1 MTKSQTIN
9 LWFRRYY
16 FGERNSNKSINII
29 LCLIFIILPFI
40 IATLGLE
47 LLNSDYSVFKS
58 FPYYSDEWGYFKQVE
73 AMINYGK
80 PLGYWGYNSG
90 HAAWGTM
97 GPHGYALLVPYC
109 IMGILFGLHLNS
121 ITIYN
126 IILLCLA
133 NLCFVILTR
142 PENRQLIRLSVVN
155 FLLFIKFQYSIS
167 SMTEPLKFSLA
178 IILAGM
184 FYKLRFDK
192 SSNIFRFVVV
202 PFFIVY
208 CSHAYLIFSVFVPIY
223 LFLIMTKFGQFIRIL
238 VTLAATLVYVC
249 FTYYIWTNISAP
261 YVGGG
266 AINNTFSEILRSP
279 VIGGFSLLKDTLVN
293 VVKSTFFL
301 KEMPEYFSWFF
312 LLWWFLIFSIA
323 GHLLYS
329 AFRKVS
335 CFIDA
340 ICIYILVSFLILHFF
355 FGIGEISWTLLRG
368 LNNAL
373 CIVFYLLCL
382 HKNVIIPAWGGV
394 IICLVGIHINFVTW
408 KEVIIKERF
417 YNKEFIEEIEKER
430 EDFQNIFILSE
441 SMEEPWNNTLS
452 IFYEG
457 GYNGHKFVFA
467 LPKGIGINTMMDEDA
482 LIKSKYVMISRGD
495 DIEREWNLKKRIKL
509 EGYSEVFINEECVI
523 FAK

>member
-16 FGERNSNKSINII
+16 FGERNSNKRINVI

-40 IATLGLE
+40 IAALGLK
-47 LLNSDYSVFKS
+47 LLNSNYSVFKS
-58 FPYYSDEWGYFKQVE
+58 FPYYSDEWGYYKQVE

-90 HAAWGTM
+90 HATWGTM

-109 IMGILFGLHLNS
+109 IMGMLFGLHLNS

-126 IILLCLA
+126 IILLCMA

-142 PENRQLIRLSVVN
+142 PDDRQLIRLSVVN

-184 FYKLRFDK
+184 FYKLRFHK
-192 SSNIFRFVVV
+192 SSKIFKFVIV
-202 PFFIVY
+202 PLFIVY

-223 LFLIMTKFGQFIRIL
+223 LFLILTKMGQFIRVL
-238 VTLAATLVYVC
+238 VALAVTLVFVF
-249 FTYYIWTNISAP
+249 FTYCIWTNISAP

-266 AINNTFSEILRSP
+266 AINNTFGEILQSP
-279 VIGGFSLLKDTLVN
+279 IIGGLSLLRDTLVN
-293 VVKSTFFL
+293 VVKSTFFHTG
-301 KEMPEYFSWFF
+301 MTEYFSWFF
-312 LLWWFLIFSIA
+312 SLWWFLILSIA
-323 GHLLYS
+323 GHLLYR
-329 AFRKVS
+329 ALRKDN
-335 CFIDA
+335 CFIDM
-340 ICIYILVSFLILHFF
+340 ICIYTLVSFLVLHFF

-382 HKNVIIPAWGGV
+382 HENVIIPAWGGV
-394 IICLVGIHINFVTW
+394 IICLVGIHINFATW
-408 KEVIIKERF
+408 TEVITKERF
-417 YNKEFIEEIEKER
+417 YDKEFIEEVEKER
-430 EDFQNIFILSE
+430 EDFQKIFVLTE

-452 IFYEG
+452 IYYES

-482 LIKSKYVMISRGD
+482 SLKSKYVMISRGNS
-495 DIEREWNLKKRIKL
+495 IEREQDLKKRIEL
-509 EGYSEVFINEECVI
+509 EGYLEIFTNEECVI
-523 FAK
+523 FAQ